1 MRFLRRELDRL
12 RRYDDLAEI
21 SAIARRSFANNSF
34 DGILTMIGVL
44 MGNFTAGVRDAR
56 VVISTGLATSFAIG
70 VSGLW
75 GAYMAETAE
84 RNRSLDD
91 LENHT
96 LSDLS
101 ATRIGRASR
110 IAVVIV
116 ALVDGLSP
124 LLSSVLVLI
133 PMFASQRLGIE
144 TSYYGSLGLGLA
156 LLFAL
161 GAILGVVGRQNLAVA
176 GLKMVS
182 GGIVAIV
189 ISYLLRGLY

>member
-1 MRFLRRELDRL
+1 
-12 RRYDDLAEI
+12 
-21 SAIARRSFANNSF
+21 
-34 DGILTMIGVL
+34 MIGVL

-124 LLSSVLVLI
+124 LLSSVLVLL

-161 GAILGVVGRQNLAVA
+161 GAILGAVGRQNLAVA